1 MLNKDYYYAGYSYAD
16 YQLPMNQGR
25 DPWPISSPD
34 LAICTGPFCFLLSPR
49 SVQKIIYWTTVRSV
63 VFFCYLLVHVRF
75 GPPGP
80 TYRSED
86 P

>member
-34 LAICTGPFCFLLSPR
+34 LAICTGLFCFYLTHGR
-49 SVQKIIYWTTVRSV
+49 SKKSFT
-63 VFFCYLLVHVRF
+63 
-75 GPPGP
+75 GPF
-80 TYRSED
+80 
-86 P
+86 